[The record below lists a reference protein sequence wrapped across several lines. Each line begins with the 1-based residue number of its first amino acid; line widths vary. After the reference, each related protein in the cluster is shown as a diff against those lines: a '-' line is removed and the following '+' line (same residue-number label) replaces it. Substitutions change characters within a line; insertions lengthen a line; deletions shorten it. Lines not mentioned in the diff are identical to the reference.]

1 MAHYLLTAAGPDRP
15 GIVAGVSKILF
26 GLGCNLED
34 SSMTRLQGEFAML
47 VIFSSPTSNNPRSL
61 TTKLNVLAKKG
72 VRIEL
77 KALGAKERRA
87 PSSNGKPR
95 LVTVYGE
102 DKPGI
107 VYHVTEALAHCD
119 FNVTDLS
126 THRTEDEATAGYILY
141 IEGEAP
147 GGVSDQE
154 LADVLL
160 EETED
165 LGLTVSVK
173 PLESSPL

>member
-15 GIVAGVSKILF
+15 GLVAGVSKILF

-47 VIFSSPTSNNPRSL
+47 VIFSSPAAAKPSSL
-61 TTKLNVLAKKG
+61 TSRLKSLAKKG

-77 KALGAKERRA
+77 KALGPKERRA
-87 PSSNGKPR
+87 PSSKGKPR

-119 FNVTDLS
+119 FNVTDLN
-126 THRTEDEATAGYILY
+126 THRTEGETAGYILY

-147 GGVSDQE
+147 GCVSDQE
-154 LADVLL
+154 LADVVL